1 MKSAPTTPQRMLIRK
16 DDLVK
21 VIAGRDKGKQGKVLR
36 AFPAEGRVLV
46 ERVMMVKRHTRPNP
60 NRQIKGGIAEH
71 EAPIQVAN
79 LMLICP
85 DCGPVKVRR
94 LPASGDAAA
103 GRQRACKKCGRVF
116 DK

>member
-1 MKSAPTTPQRMLIRK
+1 MDIRK

-36 AFPAEGRVLV
+36 AFPRENRVLV

-71 EAPIQVAN
+71 EAPIAVAN
-79 LMLICP
+79 VMLVCP
-85 DCGPVKVRR
+85 ECGPVKVKR
-94 LPASGDAAA
+94 LAAA
-103 GRQRACKKCGRVF
+103 EGRQARPRACKKCGRVL

>member
-1 MKSAPTTPQRMLIRK
+1 MNIRK

-36 AFPAEGRVLV
+36 VYPDENRVLV
-46 ERVMMVKRHTRPNP
+46 ERVMMIKRHTRPNP
-60 NRQIKGGIAEH
+60 EHQIKGGIAEH
-71 EAPIQVAN
+71 EAPIAVSSI
-79 LMLICP
+79 MFVCP
-85 DCGPVKVRR
+85 ECGPVKIKR
-94 LPASGDAAA
+94 LPAAAEGRA

>member
-1 MKSAPTTPQRMLIRK
+1 MKESQGSKTMLIRR

-21 VIAGRDKGKQGKVLR
+21 VIAGRDKGKQGRVLR

-60 NRQIKGGIAEH
+60 ARQIKGGIAEH

-79 LMLICP
+79 LMVVCP
-85 DCGPVKVRR
+85 ECGPTHVRR
-94 LPASGDAAA
+94 QPPAGDDA
-103 GRQRACKKCGRVF
+103 RRLRVCKKCGRVL
-116 DK
+116 DKK

>member
-1 MKSAPTTPQRMLIRK
+1 MDIRK

-36 AFPAEGRVLV
+36 AFPRENRVLV

-71 EAPIQVAN
+71 EAPIAVAN
-79 LMLICP
+79 VMLVCP
-85 DCGPVKVRR
+85 ECGPVRVKR
-94 LPASGDAAA
+94 LDAAA
-103 GRQRACKKCGRVF
+103 GRQSRPRACKKCGRVL

>member
-1 MKSAPTTPQRMLIRK
+1 MKSAPTVPARMLIRK

-21 VIAGRDKGKQGKVLR
+21 VISGRDKGKQGKVLR
-36 AFPAEGRVLV
+36 VFPKEGRVLV

-79 LMLICP
+79 LMLVCP
-85 DCGPVKVRR
+85 ECGPVKVRR
-94 LPASGDAAA
+94 LAGAEGGRS
-103 GRQRACKKCGRVF
+103 GRQRACRKCGRVL